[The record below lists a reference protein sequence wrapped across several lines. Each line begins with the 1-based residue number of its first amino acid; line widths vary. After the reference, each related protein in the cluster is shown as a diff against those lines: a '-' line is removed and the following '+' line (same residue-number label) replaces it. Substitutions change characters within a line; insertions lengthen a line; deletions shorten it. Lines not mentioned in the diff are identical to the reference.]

1 MEKSWSQDSQA
12 PIAILQQ
19 SFFPWDFPQMQ
30 NSLLFYKA
38 IQTAGSTEKRYFTA
52 PWEHL
57 YLL

>member
-19 SFFPWDFPQMQ
+19 SFFPEI
-30 NSLLFYKA
+30 SLKCKILLFYKA